1 MDKLKE
7 SDKEILKRIMSE
19 PTFAKIRETAIAEN
33 QKRKESAGECLRNA
47 MGATDEEV
55 AEIES
60 LAQSSSVL
68 HWAGILRII
77 QRMRNAEASA
87 DHAWQRVEAG
97 DKRAQSFEAD
107 MIEWQGHHDRADQ
120 RAFRY
125 SQEVEELRA
134 TISALEAEIKRLR
147 EANAELREVIEPF
160 AKFSKFVAVTH
171 PGWDHDTFDI
181 GPLFDGLV
189 SMGHFRRA
197 RDISRNRRETP

>member
-134 TISALEAEIKRLR
+134 TISALEAENKRLR
-147 EANAELREVIEPF
+147 EALEPF
-160 AKFSKFVAVTH
+160 AREASEDDGSPRADWLYVHDNELVASFFI
-171 PGWDHDTFDI
+171 DLTF
-181 GPLFDGLV
+181 
-189 SMGHFRRA
+189 GHFRRA
-197 RDISRNRRETP
+197 RDISRNRRES